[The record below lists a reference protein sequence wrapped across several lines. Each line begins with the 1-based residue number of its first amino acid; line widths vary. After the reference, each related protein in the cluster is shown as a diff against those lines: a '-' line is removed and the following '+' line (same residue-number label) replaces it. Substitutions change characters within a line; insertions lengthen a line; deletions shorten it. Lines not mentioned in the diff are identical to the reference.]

1 MARFQA
7 KLSLSWFGLAR
18 FKPNSVCPDL
28 GWPVSSQTQFVLIWA
43 GPSQAKLRKWLKGLK
58 QTGFLRFYSICCP
71 ILFASRQS
79 LCTWHRYFVKNIGF
93 RLLFAAVYPT
103 ETKVR
108 HSTGVATTNST
119 NRYPNANKLSWAIN
133 YPPFRHCPFFLPLF
147 SRGLALTFFVFSM
160 QCQPYLP
167 GQIYPHKSLVS
178 ILCHFCHLLP

>member
-1 MARFQA
+1 MARLQA

-43 GPSQAKLRKWLKGLK
+43 GPSQAKLRKWLRGLK
-58 QTGFLRFYSICCP
+58 QTVFFRFYSVFCP
-71 ILFASRQS
+71 IFFASRQT
-79 LCTWHRYFVKNIGF
+79 LCTWHGYFVKKIGL
-93 RLLFAAVYPT
+93 RLLFAAVHPT

-133 YPPFRHCPFFLPLF
+133 YCITDCDHLQPGNKSAMYRSQCMHWLRYIADLF
-147 SRGLALTFFVFSM
+147 
-160 QCQPYLP
+160 P
-167 GQIYPHKSLVS
+167 GCKWSQSVIQ
-178 ILCHFCHLLP
+178 